1 MVRQLWQMVCSTL
14 QKLGLYRAH
23 LKIPEFPK
31 GKSQVIATE
40 IERIYFV
47 ANVCI
52 HVEHVIGL
60 LLQKQYFKY
69 YLLICCYNKTRRKYH
84 KLEKNSHSLCFDKYA
99 TAESRGYL
107 NSLVF

>member
-40 IERIYFV
+40 VERIYFV

-60 LLQKQYFKY
+60 LLQKQ
-69 YLLICCYNKTRRKYH
+69 CYNKTRRKYH